1 MTNVVALTLETAA
14 AITVLKVQ
22 VVYTVPDSQRRGKNV
37 FVEELGMSQKVK
49 DEEEYWGNI
58 LRVQS
63 GAPGDYS
70 YPYQVRAYF
79 STKN

>member
-22 VVYTVPDSQRRGKNV
+22 VVYTAPDSQRRGKNV

-58 LRVQS
+58 L
-63 GAPGDYS
+63 
-70 YPYQVRAYF
+70 
-79 STKN
+79 